1 MLPQQFYCSTCSD
14 KLDRLG
20 WADGIIVDAFG
31 LRVGIRVSDSGSLSR
46 VRDLVTELGWPLL
59 DNPASDLI
67 FSVRIGTEPA
77 RKGVRHFHLL
87 YVGTLRLLR
96 TLEEEKVW
104 SVLNSTLQAYILAN
118 SPKYSVLRASSIVFN
133 ERAIVLPGHGPDS
146 PLLDAVVKAGAE
158 IFSEQWTL
166 VGEQGTIA
174 PYPQLAEPRRATDIA
189 FLEKGGRI
197 RGLRPRT
204 LSPAKASLHLL
215 MFTLNTRANPERTL
229 AGLTKLASSGSATWS
244 RHACDKTAAID
255 LLSFESKKPS
265 RIGANAQ

>member
-1 MLPQQFYCSTCSD
+1 M
-14 KLDRLG
+14 
-20 WADGIIVDAFG
+20 DAFG
-31 LRVGIRVSDSGSLSR
+31 LRVGIRVNDSGSLGR

-67 FSVRIGTEPA
+67 FSIRIGTGPA

-104 SVLNSTLQAYILAN
+104 SVLSSTLQAYVLAN
-118 SPKYSVLRASSIVFN
+118 SPKYTVLRASSVVFN
-133 ERAIVLPGHGPDS
+133 GRSIVLPGHGPDS
-146 PLLDAVVKAGAE
+146 PLLHAVIKAGAE
-158 IFSEQWTL
+158 IFSDQWTL
-166 VGEQGTIA
+166 VSELGTIA
-174 PYPQLAEPRRATDIA
+174 PYPQLAEPRTATAIA

-204 LSPAKASLHLL
+204 LSPAEASLHLL
-215 MFTLNTRANPERTL
+215 LFTLNTRANPERAL

-244 RHACDKTAAID
+244 RHTCDKTAAID
-255 LLSFESKKPS
+255 LLSFESKNPGKT
-265 RIGANAQ
+265 GAERQR